1 MMCASGVRAE
11 ADAILEVAW
20 QNDVGDGN
28 VLYLDRH
35 SG

>member
-1 MMCASGVRAE
+1 MMCALGVRAE

-20 QNDVGDGN
+20 AELGDGS

-35 SG
+35 LG

>member
-1 MMCASGVRAE
+1 MMCASGVRVE

-20 QNDVGDGN
+20 RNYVGDGN
-28 VLYLDRH
+28 VLYLDRR